1 MPARQPI
8 DARFVLSALHR
19 FRVRAVAF
27 FVVALAAVVAGVLV
41 APREYASEARLFLR
55 VGRESVALDP
65 TATMGE
71 KISIND
77 TRQNEINSAL
87 EMLRSRELCTH
98 VVDRLGPEIFLDPP
112 PSTDAEVKASGE
124 PSQFAAAWTATVK
137 ALESI
142 GALDPVDRQER
153 AIMALGQSLQAYV
166 PRNTNLLA
174 VSCRSATPENAQKIV
189 ETVVACFA
197 EMHAQ
202 AHRTPQS
209 HDFFIEQSDKLRDRI
224 QTDNEEL
231 SRRKNELGLV
241 SLQGQ
246 RTLLESERS
255 QVQQQLTA
263 AVGQLAASRAKVQS
277 LESSFEDLPRQE
289 VTEKVDVPN
298 LAIDNMR
305 QLLYQLEIQERESS
319 TLLTENHPKL
329 VSIRQQ
335 LKDVKAILADQKNT
349 REQTT
354 TATTPARQPLQ
365 VALLMEESEVKSWE
379 AKVKSLQA
387 DEERIVADIKNF
399 NTQQIDIE
407 RLERDLALAE
417 ADYRSYAVRREQAR
431 IDQVLA
437 AQQISN
443 LNVVQTPTLVRK
455 PVSPKKL
462 LTISLGMV
470 AGFCGAVCLAVVS
483 ARLDRSFDAAAE
495 SEASLALPERME
507 ALDRVHPRGV
517 SEAETAADH
526 ATV

>member
-1 MPARQPI
+1 MPARPI
-8 DARFVLSALHR
+8 DANFVLGAVQR
-19 FRVRAVAF
+19 FRGRALLF
-27 FVVALAAVVAGVLV
+27 FVVALAAVVAGVLL

-77 TRQNEINSAL
+77 TRVNEINSAL
-87 EMLRSRELCTH
+87 EMLRSRELIAH
-98 VVDRLGPEIFLDPP
+98 VVDRLGPDIFLYPP
-112 PSTDAEVKASGE
+112 AIPEGEAKASAE

-137 ALESI
+137 VLESI

-153 AIMALGQSLQAYV
+153 AILALGQSLQAYV

-174 VSCRSATPENAQKIV
+174 VSCRSSTPENAQQIV

-202 AHRTPQS
+202 AHRTPHS
-209 HDFFIEQSDKLRDRI
+209 HDFFVEQSDKLRDQI
-224 QTDNEEL
+224 QADNEEL

-263 AVGQLAASRAKVQS
+263 AAGQLAASRAKVQS
-277 LESSFEDLPRQE
+277 LESSYEDLPRQE

-319 TLLTENHPKL
+319 TLLAENHPKL

-335 LKDVKAILADQKNT
+335 LKDVKAILAAQTST

-365 VALLMEESEVKSWE
+365 VALLLEESEVKSWE
-379 AKVKSLQA
+379 AKVQSLQA
-387 DEERIVADIKNF
+387 DEARIAADMKNF
-399 NTQQIDIE
+399 NNQQIEIE

-437 AQQISN
+437 AEQISN

-462 LTISLGMV
+462 LTISLGLV
-470 AGFCGAVCLAVVS
+470 AALCGATCLAVVS
-483 ARLDRSFDAAAE
+483 ARLDRSFDN
-495 SEASLALPERME
+495 
-507 ALDRVHPRGV
+507 
-517 SEAETAADH
+517 AADLDH
-526 ATV
+526 GLSAGEEIAAGQQRPPVLVQAGSTVQHVTA